1 MRILRSGNWEV
12 GLIFALALA
21 YFVSMLPRD
30 ITWVSVSSDG
40 PDYML
45 AAKYFRVAHPTG
57 EPLYTLLGALWV
69 RLIPIGSEWWR
80 YSLMSAVFSAG
91 TAALL
96 YAATRRLVAPLV
108 YLASGIVVS
117 QSTILELYAPVT
129 FFIVLAWWLHDMG
142 YRAWGYAAIGLG
154 LAVHHLAG
162 FMFLGML
169 GKDYIL
175 RQPMR
180 TALWAVLIGL
190 PWYAYIP
197 LANRPPYVSIAG
209 EGLGAYKKFFFSQ
222 GGLLGGLAVLSGQF
236 TISEDFRERLWDLA
250 RVVLGQGPALVV
262 LALAIKGCIS
272 RRALLLPI
280 MVGVITLYWFTDL
293 DPRVYTYLMPA
304 IALAALMVGLYDRLP
319 QLRMIVSIIAAVG
332 MAFNLFAYDIGG
344 RWLDPNHS
352 AEAFRA
358 GLAAIPPN
366 SIVWTYNRGW
376 EAMTAELYNYDH
388 GTHFNTV
395 LMAHQRQDAAEG
407 IYDAFQQG
415 RLFRT
420 VIVDAESYLVTLER
434 TTPELVIKEA
444 YEQDIANYQR
454 KP

>member
-1 MRILRSGNWEV
+1 
-12 GLIFALALA
+12 
-21 YFVSMLPRD
+21 MLPRD
-30 ITWVSVSSDG
+30 ITWVSVGSDG

-80 YSLMSAVFSAG
+80 YSLLSAVFSAG
-91 TAALL
+91 TAAIL

-129 FFIVLAWWLHDMG
+129 FFMVLAWWLHDMG

-162 FMFLGML
+162 FMFLGL
-169 GKDYIL
+169 VGKDYIQK
-175 RQPMR
+175 RSFW
-180 TALWAVLIGL
+180 TAGWAILVGL

-197 LANRPPYVSIAG
+197 LANRPPYVSVAG
-209 EGLGAYKKFFFSQ
+209 ESLADYKSFFLSQ
-222 GGLLGGLAVLSGQF
+222 GGLLGGLNIMASRFV
-236 TISEDFRERLWDLA
+236 ISEDFRERLWDLT
-250 RVVLGQGPALVV
+250 RVLMALGPALVV
-262 LALAIKGCIS
+262 LALAVKARVRG
-272 RRALLLPI
+272 REMFLPI
-280 MVGVITLYWFTDL
+280 VAGLIALYWFTDL

-304 IALAALMVGLYDRLP
+304 IALVALMVGLYTEKGARHLH
-319 QLRMIVSIIAAVG
+319 MIVAVFSCIV
-332 MAFNLFAYDIGG
+332 MANNLEIYDIGG
-344 RWLDPNHS
+344 RYLDPHHS
-352 AEAFRA
+352 AEEFRA
-358 GLAAIPPN
+358 ELASIPPN

-388 GTHFNTV
+388 GTDFNTV
-395 LMAHQRQDAAEG
+395 LMAHQRDDAAEG
-407 IYDAFQQG
+407 IEAAYAEG

-420 VIVDAESYLVTLER
+420 VIVDPESYLVRLEL
-434 TTPELVIKEA
+434 TTPELVLREA
-444 YEQDIANYQR
+444 DEQNLANYQNDP
-454 KP
+454 KGK